1 MTFHEHLQ
9 MYQKFDQIPF
19 GKDKGNSN
27 STFVQNST
35 CNAANFEFLNLSP
48 KTILQSLKNSTTF
61 ILGIPSFDLYISG
74 NF

>member
-27 STFVQNST
+27 STFVQNLT
-35 CNAANFEFLNLSP
+35 CKAAKFEFFCD
-48 KTILQSLKNSTTF
+48 IQVIRF
-61 ILGIPSFDLYISG
+61 IQTKPWM
-74 NF
+74 